1 MDYYINIYIL
11 LYKLKNGSER
21 WIVKYSENY
30 KELKNIIRYIDNDE
44 KSIGNYYIVKRI
56 EKESILYKKLKQFK
70 QFQIYKCEYH
80 DELLCSI

>member
-56 EKESILYKKLKQFK
+56 EKESIVYEKLKQFK

>member
-11 LYKLKNGSER
+11 LYKLKNGSEK

-30 KELKNIIRYIDNDE
+30 RELKNIIRYIDNHE

-56 EKESILYKKLKQFK
+56 EKEYILYEKFK
-70 QFQIYKCEYH
+70 QFQIYQCEYD
-80 DELLCSI
+80 DELLYSY